1 MESGF
6 QTPTLIQVL
15 KRSNG
20 VMAIEDLSL
29 SRQDVQTL
37 IEIINRYLD
46 DHPDGSNA
54 ERGQE
59 LRDKLQTAIGRFKL
73 DWGKAE

>member
-1 MESGF
+1 
-6 QTPTLIQVL
+6 
-15 KRSNG
+15 
-20 VMAIEDLSL
+20 MAIEDLSL
-29 SRQDVQTL
+29 SRQDVQTM

-59 LRDKLQTAIGRFKL
+59 LRGKLQTAIGRFKL
-73 DWGKAE
+73 DWGNAE